1 MEVDAEYRRLV
12 IAVSKKE
19 EERFSPLLPPED
31 STTGRDYTVRAK
43 VWRWKNG
50 SWHFAN
56 LSPQQSAEIRRRFG
70 AVARGWGSIRV
81 KIRIGDTEWSTSL
94 FPSNENKT
102 YLFAIKADVRKAE
115 DIGAG
120 DRITAVVHIV

>member
-1 MEVDAEYRRLV
+1 MKRD
-12 IAVSKKE
+12 
-19 EERFSPLLPPED
+19 EERWSPLLPAD
-31 STTGRDYTVRAK
+31 DLSTGRDYTVRAK
-43 VWRWKNG
+43 VWRWKSG

-56 LSPQQSAEIRRRFG
+56 LSAKQSAEIRRRFG
-70 AVARGWGSIRV
+70 ATARGWGSIRV
-81 KIRIGDTEWSTSL
+81 RIRVGDTEWNTSL

-120 DRITAVVHIV
+120 DRITAVVRIL

>member
-1 MEVDAEYRRLV
+1 M
-12 IAVSKKE
+12 KE
-19 EERFSPLLPPED
+19 EQRFSPLLPAED

-43 VWRWKNG
+43 VWRWKGG

-56 LSPQQSAEIRRRFG
+56 LSLRQSAEIRRRFG
-70 AVARGWGSIRV
+70 GTARGWGSIRV
-81 KIRIGDTEWSTSL
+81 RIKIGETEWATSL
-94 FPSNENKT
+94 FPANKDKS

-120 DRITAVVHIV
+120 DSIEAVVHIV